1 MSFTTYAVPVG
12 HVHQAGPPSPHG
24 SIYAALPNTSP
35 SGNVMYIT
43 NSPALAPG
51 ALPTQPTGQ
60 VYVQHPQQYIPQQ
73 AQQHHQQY
81 IPQQAQTQLVHQVAA
96 PYGPYV
102 QGGPSPLLPMLP
114 LSQQPSPQIA
124 CTSIVHPT
132 ISQGSNLIHVFA
144 DQQLPV
150 PQYAVHPLLGQPQ
163 NRSDIWEA
171 FRPTASVLNKMYNAV
186 NLPATQ
192 PYQPEMRL
200 VSADLPWTISIK
212 AANGQY
218 VTVGEVYEAIFN
230 TLQGVVTHPEYRLT
244 EPRTR
249 KKMADQYQKR
259 CTQYPL
265 EPNEHARGI
274 KRVDY
279 LLHRNVFGGLKRDDK
294 QAEELMMLNDQ
305 KMQYTWVLTFMSR

>member
-1 MSFTTYAVPVG
+1 MSYTYALPVG
-12 HVHQAGPPSPHG
+12 VQAAPPSPHG
-24 SIYAALPNTSP
+24 SIYTLPQLPQTSPNGNIMYINSSPGMAAVALPS
-35 SGNVMYIT
+35 
-43 NSPALAPG
+43 
-51 ALPTQPTGQ
+51 QPTGQ
-60 VYVQHPQQYIPQQ
+60 IYVQQPQQQQQTQHYIPQQ
-73 AQQHHQQY
+73 AG
-81 IPQQAQTQLVHQVAA
+81 PQLVHQAA
-96 PYGPYV
+96 VQYAPYV
-102 QGGPSPLLPMLP
+102 QSGPSPLLPMLP
-114 LSQQPSPQIA
+114 LSQQPSPQLA
-124 CTSIVHPT
+124 YQP
-132 ISQGSNLIHVFA
+132 
-144 DQQLPV
+144 LPV

-163 NRSDIWEA
+163 NRSDIWEV
-171 FRPTASVLNKMYNAV
+171 FRPAAPHLNKMYNAA

-200 VSADLPWTISIK
+200 VTADLPWTISVR

-265 EPNEHARGI
+265 EHNEHARGI

-305 KMQYTWVLTFMSR
+305 KMQYTWVLTFTSR

>member
-1 MSFTTYAVPVG
+1 MSFTYVQ
-12 HVHQAGPPSPHG
+12 QAPPSPN
-24 SIYAALPNTSP
+24 SLLYAALPQVQVPNASP
-35 SGNVMYIT
+35 TGNVMYIAG
-43 NSPALAPG
+43 SPGMAPG
-51 ALPTQPTGQ
+51 ALPPQPNGQ
-60 VYVQHPQQYIPQQ
+60 VYIQQPQQYISQQ
-73 AQQHHQQY
+73 AQPQLMHQ
-81 IPQQAQTQLVHQVAA
+81 PTVHQAA
-96 PYGPYV
+96 VQYTPYV
-102 QGGPSPLLPMLP
+102 QGGHSPYVQSGHSPLLPMMP
-114 LSQQPSPQIA
+114 LSQQPSPQLT
-124 CTSIVHPT
+124 CTSIVHP
-132 ISQGSNLIHVFA
+132 IASQQRSNLIRVPA
-144 DQQLPV
+144 DQQL

-163 NRSDIWEA
+163 NRADIWEV
-171 FRPTASVLNKMYNAV
+171 FRPAAPILTKTYQAV

-200 VSADLPWTISIK
+200 VSADLPWTISVK

-265 EPNEHARGI
+265 EHNEHARGI

-305 KMQYTWVLTFMSR
+305 KMQYTWVLTFITR

>member
-1 MSFTTYAVPVG
+1 MLLPNMPHTSRVALARWSQCCPS
-12 HVHQAGPPSPHG
+12 HSSPHRRP
-24 SIYAALPNTSP
+24 LPVCQSA
-35 SGNVMYIT
+35 I
-43 NSPALAPG
+43 
-51 ALPTQPTGQ
+51 
-60 VYVQHPQQYIPQQ
+60 
-73 AQQHHQQY
+73 
-81 IPQQAQTQLVHQVAA
+81 
-96 PYGPYV
+96 
-102 QGGPSPLLPMLP
+102 
-114 LSQQPSPQIA
+114 LSRYKRP
-124 CTSIVHPT
+124 
-132 ISQGSNLIHVFA
+132 NLIYTST
-144 DQQLPV
+144 DQQLPAQLTPL
-150 PQYAVHPLLGQPQ
+150 PQYAVHPLLGQPTS
-163 NRSDIWEA
+163 RSEIWEV
-171 FRPTASVLNKMYNAV
+171 FRPATRTLEKMHSAV

-192 PYQPEMRL
+192 PYQAELRL
-200 VSADLPWTISIK
+200 VSSDLPWTISVK

-230 TLQGVVTHPEYRLT
+230 GLQGVVTHPEYRLT

-265 EPNEHARGI
+265 EHNEHARGI